1 MLHDDNAIFRF
12 FIRTMNDILEENEE
26 VDGRNQRVLLEDLF
40 RLEDDFR
47 ITLISE
53 PQGKVIYSDF
63 VNFIKNEKGNILSA
77 RIYFRERQDIFSSKI
92 SNSFKTDKAYLLY
105 RFKINYNFAKWV
117 CDRYKGPK
125 AKRLGIIYKKIIDI
139 RKVLCENNIPLAI
152 NRAKIFWSKTPSSHL
167 EYMDFIQNANEGLMN
182 AIDKFVPPYKTVF
195 RSVAIG
201 RMTLNMLTDHNATVV
216 KMSPTEKRILYRAN
230 NARVKAKLTDI
241 DDVLEYVQQS
251 FKNVTK
257 EKLES
262 ILSSA
267 TGVASLD
274 KESDDESVSLKD
286 TMEFDGPDPEQSLI
300 TRESTYNVHKALKST
315 PMLEMKII
323 KMKFGV
329 ELDD

>member
-1 MLHDDNAIFRF
+1 MLHDDNALFRF
-12 FIRTMNDILEENEE
+12 FIKTMNEILDENEE
-26 VDGRNQRVLLEDLF
+26 VDGRNQKVLLEDLF
-40 RLEDDFR
+40 KLEDDFR

-53 PQGKVIYSDF
+53 AQGKIIYSDF

-77 RIYFRERQDIFSSKI
+77 RIYFRERQEVFSSKI

-117 CDRYKGPK
+117 CDRYDGPK
-125 AKRLGIIYKKIIDI
+125 AKRLNILFKKIIDI

-152 NRAKIFWSKTPSSHL
+152 NRAKIFWSKTPTSHL

-241 DDVLEYVQQS
+241 NDVLMYVQMS

-257 EKLES
+257 EKLEN

-267 TGVASLD
+267 TGLSSLD
-274 KESDDESVSLKD
+274 IDSGEDSLSLKD
-286 TMEFDGPDPEQSLI
+286 TLECSNLNPEQSLLSKEMSFSI
-300 TRESTYNVHKALKST
+300 HKAIRSAI
-315 PMLEMKII
+315 PLEMKII

-329 ELDD
+329 IDD

>member
-1 MLHDDNAIFRF
+1 MLHDDNALFRF
-12 FIRTMNDILEENEE
+12 FIKTMNEILDENEE
-26 VDGRNQRVLLEDLF
+26 VDGRNQKLLLEDLF
-40 RLEDDFR
+40 KLEDDFR

-53 PQGKVIYSDF
+53 AQGKVIYSDF
-63 VNFIKNEKGNILSA
+63 VDFIKNEKGNILSA
-77 RIYFRERQDIFSSKI
+77 RIYFRERQDVFSSKI
-92 SNSFKTDKAYLLY
+92 SNSFKTGKSYLLY

-117 CDRYKGPK
+117 CERYKGPK
-125 AKRLGIIYKKIIDI
+125 AKRLNLLYKKIIDI

-152 NRAKIFWSKTPSSHL
+152 NRAKIFWSKTPTSHL

-201 RMTLNMLTDHNATVV
+201 RMTLNMLTDHNSTVV

-241 DDVLEYVQQS
+241 NDVLEYVRLS

-257 EKLES
+257 EKLEN

-274 KESDDESVSLKD
+274 KESDDDSVSLKD
-286 TMEFDGPDPEQSLI
+286 TMECTALNPEQSLLSKELAFNI
-300 TRESTYNVHKALKST
+300 HKAIRAANL
-315 PMLEMKII
+315 LEMKVI

-329 ELDD
+329 TDD